1 MSGSTSESK
10 CPNCGDNNAH
20 MVDDTKPIPYTMIQ
34 CLECGCFIQPAIFWL
49 ELEELNEFRMDA
61 GLPPMTEQAFLNISR
76 EFDEFVEG

>member
-1 MSGSTSESK
+1 MSDCNIA
-10 CPNCGDNNAH
+10 CPNCDNKK
-20 MVDDTKPIPYTMIQ
+20 VQVSDDTKPIPYTMIQ

-49 ELEELNEFRMDA
+49 ELEELNDFRMDA